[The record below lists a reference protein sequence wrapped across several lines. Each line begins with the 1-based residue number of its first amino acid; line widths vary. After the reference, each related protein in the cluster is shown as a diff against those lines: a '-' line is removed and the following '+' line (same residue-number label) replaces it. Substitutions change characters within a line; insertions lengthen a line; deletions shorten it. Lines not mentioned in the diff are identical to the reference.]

1 VQFSQCPYDGQMIA
15 AETLSGGSLLLTC
28 DVCGASW
35 ELHGAWIRRVA
46 EPDRDAVRVARAE
59 AHAAEP
65 APNNER
71 AAIRP

>member
-1 VQFSQCPYDGQMIA
+1 MQFSQCPYDSQMIA
-15 AETLSGGSLLLTC
+15 AEMISGGSLLLTC

-46 EPDRDAVRVARAE
+46 EPDRDAVRVARSDAQ
-59 AHAAEP
+59 AAAP

-71 AAIRP
+71 WVIRR